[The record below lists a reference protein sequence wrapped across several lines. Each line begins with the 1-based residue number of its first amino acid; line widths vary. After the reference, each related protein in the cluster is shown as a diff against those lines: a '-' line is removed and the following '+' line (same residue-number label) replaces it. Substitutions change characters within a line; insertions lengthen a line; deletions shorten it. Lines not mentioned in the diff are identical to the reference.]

1 MKTLPQFDLN
11 INFFC
16 PFTTF
21 DEVRTSCF
29 DLIWIHSIELRQRWL
44 ERVSHQYHQS
54 FVPLDFL
61 CSPISQKKHCAS
73 MMEAIALLS
82 ILTNAGTDAIWRPRP
97 THCQWLRRGNLC
109 ISAGPLHKMILSWS
123 QWLFA
128 ANTYKNCVFTKI
140 VSVFY
145 IFSGHLNQV
154 FPLPGMLTRPVTGP
168 AGSTKVKLSPSHHF
182 TEFWQAFALKMISWF
197 SQFLNQFDFYPLQFS
212 LPEALTKQVIKSA
225 AKMKVWRRMARN

>member
-109 ISAGPLHKMILSWS
+109 ISGGPLHKRSRSGI

-128 ANTYKNCVFTKI
+128 ANTYKWHFYEDSIGVLHFFLSPKPR
-140 VSVFY
+140 VSA
-145 IFSGHLNQV
+145 SGHAHQAGHRPSWLDKGQTVAIAPFHRILAGFRSKNDLMI
-154 FPLPGMLTRPVTGP
+154 FAIFKSIWFLPIAIFFARSIDKTG
-168 AGSTKVKLSPSHHF
+168 
-182 TEFWQAFALKMISWF
+182 
-197 SQFLNQFDFYPLQFS
+197 D
-212 LPEALTKQVIKSA
+212 
-225 AKMKVWRRMARN
+225 